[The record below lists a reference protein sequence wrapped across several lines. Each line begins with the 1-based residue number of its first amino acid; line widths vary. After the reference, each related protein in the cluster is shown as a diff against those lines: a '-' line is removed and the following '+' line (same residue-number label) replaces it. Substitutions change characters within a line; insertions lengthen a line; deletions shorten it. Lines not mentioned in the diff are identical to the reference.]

1 MKECVEVMSAA
12 LQALSRGEVIQPV
25 RSVLRLPDGS
35 GLLGIMPAILG
46 HDAGVTAGGARR
58 TSSLL
63 GLKVITVMP
72 GNHGTPYDSH
82 QGAVLLFEADHG
94 RLLAILDAS
103 AVTRIRTAAVS
114 ATATRALANPDAGD
128 LAILGSGVQAAA
140 HLEAMLAV
148 RPVTRVRVW
157 SRNAE
162 SARRFAADATVNHG
176 LPVEAAPDARDAVRG
191 ASIICTTTAA
201 GEPILR
207 GAWIAPGAH
216 VNAVGACTPPAREL
230 DTDAVRRATLF
241 VDDRAA
247 ALAEAGDLLIPI
259 REGALTEAHITA
271 ELGDVLTGRH
281 PGRRTRAEVT
291 LFKSLGLAVEDLA
304 AAARLYANALA
315 AGAGTAIRL
324 GGRRDPRP

>member
-1 MKECVEVMSAA
+1 MTECVEVMAAA
-12 LQALSRGEVIQPV
+12 LQALSRGQVVQPV
-25 RSVLRLPDGS
+25 RSILRLSDGS
-35 GLLGIMPAILG
+35 GLLGVMPGILG
-46 HDAGVTAGGARR
+46 ADSRITAGGAGR
-58 TSSLL
+58 SSALL

-103 AVTRIRTAAVS
+103 SLTRIRTAAVS
-114 ATATRALANPDAGD
+114 GAATRALANPEAGD

-140 HLEAMLAV
+140 HLEAMCAV
-148 RPVTRVRVW
+148 RPITRVRVW

-162 SARRFAADATVNHG
+162 NARRFAAQAAARLGIPVGAT
-176 LPVEAAPDARDAVRG
+176 PEALDAVRG
-191 ASIICTTTAA
+191 ASIVCTTTASS
-201 GEPILR
+201 EPVLR
-207 GAWIAPGAH
+207 GAWITPGTH
-216 VNAVGACTPPAREL
+216 VNAVGACTPAAREL
-230 DTDAVRRATLF
+230 DTEAVLRATLF
-241 VDDRAA
+241 VDQRAA

-259 REGALTEAHITA
+259 RESALTPAHIAA
-271 ELGDVLTGRH
+271 EIGDVLAGTH
-281 PGRRTRAEVT
+281 PGRRARDEVT

-324 GGRRDPRP
+324 GGLRDSLS